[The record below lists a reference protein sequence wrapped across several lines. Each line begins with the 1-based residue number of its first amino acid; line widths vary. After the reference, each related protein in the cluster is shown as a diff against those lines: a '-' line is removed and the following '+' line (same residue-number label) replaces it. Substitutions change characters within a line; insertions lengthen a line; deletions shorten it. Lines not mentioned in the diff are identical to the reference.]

1 MDNYSSQYLYDDL
14 LSSSRFDIKIHSGEN
29 ISMENNI
36 VTEEGIY
43 TGSMGAN
50 PMLNC
55 NSAPSDRSLNT
66 QSPTTQLPQELAEM
80 VTSLLL
86 DASDDFPLS
95 ENPQFDIDVA
105 AANFVDNEDPFNED
119 IFGGNATSLLHSPGY
134 EVQTAPSL
142 GTGAG
147 IAGTPTGSGR
157 PRRKSERKAKTKAS
171 DAVSSGY
178 SLGYDPQYPD
188 LSELGVPS
196 PASSSSG
203 YSDSCGEDTQQK
215 KGRQRRPR
223 VSYNTLTEE
232 EKYKRIRDL
241 NNEASRHYRER
252 QRSMLTNLESQLPGL
267 IEKNQKLK
275 DKAVALEAL
284 RDQLKH
290 FSHQFLQEH
299 MHNNVSHDFQMWWHP
314 DVVPGGSF

>member
-1 MDNYSSQYLYDDL
+1 MDNYSPQYLYGDL
-14 LSSSRFDIKIHSGEN
+14 LSSSQFENLKIHTEEN
-29 ISMENNI
+29 LSMENNF

-43 TGSMGAN
+43 TGSMGVS

-55 NSAPSDRSLNT
+55 DSVPSD
-66 QSPTTQLPQELAEM
+66 QSFSTENPTTQLPRELAEM

-95 ENPQFDIDVA
+95 EEAHPHFDIDVVA
-105 AANFVDNEDPFNED
+105 AAGDFVDKEDPFNED
-119 IFGGNATSLLHSPGY
+119 IFGDNATSLLHTPGY
-134 EVQTAPSL
+134 EVQTIPSVGTAAAL
-142 GTGAG
+142 GAT
-147 IAGTPTGSGR
+147 TTVSGR
-157 PRRKSERKAKTKAS
+157 PRRKSERKAKTKAT
-171 DAVSSGY
+171 DALVCSGH

-223 VSYNTLTEE
+223 ISYNTLTEE

-252 QRSMLTNLESQLPGL
+252 QRSLLTNLDKQLPGL

-275 DKAVALEAL
+275 EKAVALEAL

-290 FSHQFLQEH
+290 FSHQFLREH
-299 MHNNVSHDFQMWWHP
+299 MHNNVSHDFQM
-314 DVVPGGSF
+314 